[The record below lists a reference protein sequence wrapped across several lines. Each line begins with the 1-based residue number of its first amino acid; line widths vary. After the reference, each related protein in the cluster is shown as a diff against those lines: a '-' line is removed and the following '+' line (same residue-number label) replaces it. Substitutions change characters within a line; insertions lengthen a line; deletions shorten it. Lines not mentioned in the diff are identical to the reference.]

1 MIGLF
6 NGLKDDAL
14 VLPSVLNFHCIR
26 IVEKVKSLVAQRAR
40 GVILEEVCPKD
51 FSIYEKVETLQLQ
64 KVSQM
69 LRDILVQ
76 EAIPAVRSYVESRY
90 PQELA
95 ELTEAERNG
104 MFGNIEL
111 LLCSQPTTLEDC
123 ERPDQSRPLGSIG
136 SCGFAM
142 EGDLK
147 VREIHFFLNDFL
159 MDKSVVGIDR
169 ESIGDAMVQ
178 VLMHEYFHAVSA
190 KRHHT
195 PEEDETSRRMVAFRE
210 EYLGDMGLY
219 YEDLSSSFGYALNF
233 IDRKD
238 YRTVKGL
245 NDFNEGL
252 TDVLAAK
259 AYTEFT
265 RKKYGKAKKYSVSY
279 MLESHAL
286 YRIVRQFAVENGLK
300 PQALMRDLEVGYL
313 FDGPGKQDRLHD
325 LVLPM
330 MEAFVPTLAAQR
342 EATRPTPVLPGLILP
357 LRLQWQRSKRQRP
370 RQA

>member
-1 MIGLF
+1 MTGLL
-6 NGLKDDAL
+6 NGLNDDAL
-14 VLPSVLNFHCIR
+14 VLPSVLNFHCVR
-26 IVEKVKSLVAQRAR
+26 MVEKVQALVAQRAR

-51 FSIYEKVETLQLQ
+51 FSIYERVENFQLQ
-64 KVSQM
+64 KISQM

-76 EAIPAVRSYVESRY
+76 EAIPAVRGYVESRY

-95 ELTEAERNG
+95 ELTEAERG
-104 MFGNIEL
+104 EMFGYIEL

-123 ERPDQSRPLGSIG
+123 ENPNQSRPLGSIG
-136 SCGFAM
+136 SCGFAT
-142 EGDLK
+142 EGDPR

-169 ESIGDAMVQ
+169 ENIGDAMVQ

-195 PEEDETSRRMVAFRE
+195 PEEDEISRRMIDFRE
-210 EYLGDMGLY
+210 GYLDDRGLY
-219 YEDLSSSFGYALNF
+219 YDDLSSSFGYALNF

-252 TDVLAAK
+252 TDMLAAK

-279 MLESHAL
+279 MLESHTL
-286 YRIVRQFAVENGLK
+286 YRIVRQFALENGRK
-300 PQALMRDLEVGYL
+300 PQELLRDLEVGYL
-313 FDGPGKQDRLHD
+313 FDSR
-325 LVLPM
+325 
-330 MEAFVPTLAAQR
+330 
-342 EATRPTPVLPGLILP
+342 
-357 LRLQWQRSKRQRP
+357 
-370 RQA
+370 